1 MDIKYMYVRS
11 NNNKRVLTI
20 AREVFNRGKGTY
32 EVHYSWAMNAPSD
45 PYNKEMGKYIASRRL
60 DKGSLVAFGL
70 VIVDKKQNPA
80 SISQRVL
87 EHMLTNEQVPPGAKV
102 MIRKK
107 LKTNAAKRDGDKA
120 R

>member
-11 NNNKRVLTI
+11 KNNKRVITI
-20 AREVFNRGKGTY
+20 AREVSNLDKGIY

-45 PYNKEMGKYIASRRL
+45 PYDKERGKYIASRRL
-60 DKGSLVAFGL
+60 AKDSLAASGL
-70 VIVDKKQNPA
+70 VIVDKNLNPA

-87 EHMLTNEQVPPGAKV
+87 EHMLINEQVPPGAKA

>member
-20 AREVFNRGKGTY
+20 ARKVFKRDKSTY

-45 PYNKEMGKYIASRRL
+45 PYNKERGKYIASRRL
-60 DKGSLVAFGL
+60 DKCSRVAFDL
-70 VIVDKKQNPA
+70 VLVDKNLNPA